1 LGGTA
6 VNILLY
12 VKDVDQV
19 FNQAVS
25 AGAEVAMPLD
35 DMFWGD
41 RYGQVTDPFGHSWAL
56 ATHIEDIPPEE
67 LQKRAQTAFAEMR

>member
-1 LGGTA
+1 M

-12 VKDVDQV
+12 VKDVDRV

-35 DMFWGD
+35 DRFWGD

-56 ATHIEDIPPEE
+56 ATHKEDVPPEE
-67 LQKRAQTAFAEMR
+67 LQKRAQAAFAEMR